1 MKKANITEN
10 LTGKKIIEVIYP
22 TKEDDKYIFTS
33 PELNIKKELEFDA
46 SYFYIVLNTGEV
58 IEIWNSEW
66 GGIRLFKNLKSALER
81 RNK

>member
-22 TKEDDKYIFTS
+22 TKDDAKYIFTS
-33 PELNIKKELEFDA
+33 PELNTKKELGFDA

-58 IEIWNSEW
+58 LEVWNSEW
-66 GGIRLFKNLKSALER
+66 GGIRLFENLKTALKR
-81 RNK
+81 RNE